1 MRARDSAPPRP
12 HLRPWV
18 PLTLALASVAARA
31 ASTKT
36 LERTAVLDVG
46 DLFGITD
53 YFVITAG
60 RNERQIRSIV
70 DEISKQV
77 RDAGGGSVRQVEGMG
92 DLAWVLLDY
101 GDFIVHIFSAEARS
115 FYDLERLWRDA
126 STVEIEG
133 MLEPEAISG

>member
-1 MRARDSAPPRP
+1 
-12 HLRPWV
+12 
-18 PLTLALASVAARA
+18 LTLALASVAARA

-126 STVEIEG
+126 NTIEIEG

>member
-1 MRARDSAPPRP
+1 M
-12 HLRPWV
+12 
-18 PLTLALASVAARA
+18 
-31 ASTKT
+31 
-36 LERTAVLDVG
+36 LDVG

-101 GDFIVHIFSAEARS
+101 GDVLAHIMSEGQRDFYKLEA
-115 FYDLERLWRDA
+115 LWNKGPA
-126 STVEIEG
+126 
-133 MLEPEAISG
+133 EPE

>member
-1 MRARDSAPPRP
+1 M
-12 HLRPWV
+12 
-18 PLTLALASVAARA
+18 TLALASVAARA

-126 STVEIEG
+126 NTIEIEG

>member
-1 MRARDSAPPRP
+1 
-12 HLRPWV
+12 
-18 PLTLALASVAARA
+18 LTLALASVAARA